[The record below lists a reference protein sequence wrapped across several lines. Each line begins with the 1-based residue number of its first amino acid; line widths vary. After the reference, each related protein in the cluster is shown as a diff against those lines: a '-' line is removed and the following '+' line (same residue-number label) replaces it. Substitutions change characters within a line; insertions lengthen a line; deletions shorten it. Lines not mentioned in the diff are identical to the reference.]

1 MMEVLSGTVGI
12 GSNSNSNSKK
22 VYCHKYI
29 NIYNIHTYTQ
39 VFCNNEG
46 YGSKKMLIGPPMGCE
61 LS

>member
-1 MMEVLSGTVGI
+1 MGGFVVGVI
-12 GSNSNSNSKK
+12 QLFKFKK

-46 YGSKKMLIGPPMGCE
+46 YGSKKMLIGPSMGCE